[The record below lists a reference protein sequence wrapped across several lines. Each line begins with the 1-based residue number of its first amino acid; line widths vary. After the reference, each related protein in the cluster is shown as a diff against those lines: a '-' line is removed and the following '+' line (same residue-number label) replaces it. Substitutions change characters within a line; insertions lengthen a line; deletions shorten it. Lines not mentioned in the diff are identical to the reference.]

1 MTMGE
6 HGPSR
11 LVDRNDYGWYL
22 TMDGAGST
30 GYQRDDNR
38 AGAGGLLTFA
48 EVERDHGPVRPVEPI
63 SDVDQVA
70 LVDAFRTAG
79 RKTITTLAAAVELVF
94 HRRRVEHVNQR
105 DSYDAAKRALTAGR
119 AGSWESVVLIEV
131 MLFGNGLN
139 LVRPKGMRN
148 ASPEVMRAAG
158 PSRRVNAE
166 VRDTL
171 ADMIYRWVT
180 DPARYTEVAETL
192 AWQVSAFAD
201 SYGTRG
207 GWLTVADQ
215 WLMPGGLASEDI
227 RSCYRLFYSLSE
239 HFDPDVL

>member
-1 MTMGE
+1 MGE
-6 HGPSR
+6 NPNR
-11 LVDRNDYGWYL
+11 VVDCYDYGWYL
-22 TMDGAGST
+22 TGDGQGNT
-30 GYQRDDNR
+30 FYQRDDR
-38 AGAGGLLTFA
+38 AVTGLTYA
-48 EVERDHGPVRPVEPI
+48 EVEHTHGPVRPVEPI

-79 RKTITTLAAAVELVF
+79 RKSITTLAAAVELVF
-94 HRRRVEHVNQR
+94 HRRREEHGGLS
-105 DSYDAAKRALTAGR
+105 DGASYAAARRALVAGR
-119 AGSWESVVLIEV
+119 AGSWESSVLIEV
-131 MLFGNGLN
+131 VLFGNGLN
-139 LVRPKGMRN
+139 LVRPKGPVSRVRN
-148 ASPEVMRAAG
+148 PSVEAMRAAG
-158 PSRRVNAE
+158 PHRRVNAE

-192 AWQVSAFAD
+192 AAEVSAYAD

-227 RSCYRLFYSLSE
+227 RCCYRLFYSLSE